1 MFHKQ
6 KIAPLPQANFKW
18 GEFRNRE
25 AAGPTATLFRAFH
38 YDGLDKQV
46 TCYYNM
52 YMQLVTYLERNRL
65 HTRRTEHDTG

>member
-6 KIAPLPQANFKW
+6 KIASLPQANFKW

-46 TCYYNM
+46 TCYYNI
-52 YMQLVTYLERNRL
+52 YATCYLFGAQPPPHKEDRA
-65 HTRRTEHDTG
+65 